1 MARARKTGRRPA
13 RRDKRDPPSIKDV
26 AARARVSIATVS
38 HVLNGTRRVRPD
50 TETRVR
56 TAVSGLGYAPN
67 LMARQLAGRRGQL
80 LGVLVSDIR
89 NPFFPEI
96 TTAFQDQALLH
107 DLDAMVMHTN
117 YDAHRTLGA
126 VQRLISLQV
135 PGVAILTSQID
146 PTIMDL
152 LVGKNICAVY
162 LDLGRV
168 ERLISNI
175 VIEYENGIGEALD
188 HLRDLGHE
196 RIGFIGGPPQ
206 LPSAQRRRRAFAAA
220 AKAAGVDALAV
231 DADFSVKG
239 GYFACAKLLG
249 QVRPTA
255 ILAANDLM
263 AIGSMH
269 CAHDRGLDVPRD
281 VSIVGFD
288 DITFAEYTQPSLTT
302 VHVPRSQI
310 GLLAF
315 EALRAM
321 LSDAEPMRAGQ
332 EYRLQTGLVVRAS
345 TARPPS

>member
-1 MARARKTGRRPA
+1 
-13 RRDKRDPPSIKDV
+13 V
-26 AARARVSIATVS
+26 
-38 HVLNGTRRVRPD
+38 H
-50 TETRVR
+50 
-56 TAVSGLGYAPN
+56 
-67 LMARQLAGRRGQL
+67 
-80 LGVLVSDIR
+80 
-89 NPFFPEI
+89 
-96 TTAFQDQALLH
+96 
-107 DLDAMVMHTN
+107 
-117 YDAHRTLGA
+117 
-126 VQRLISLQV
+126 RLISLQV
-135 PGVAILTSQID
+135 PGIAILTSQID

-220 AKAAGVDALAV
+220 AKAAAVDALAV

-239 GYFACAKLLG
+239 GYFACAKLFA

-288 DITFAEYTQPSLTT
+288 DITFGDRRLVCSHSRRSGRCSPTRNRR
-302 VHVPRSQI
+302 VPARSI
-310 GLLAF
+310 AF
-315 EALRAM
+315 RPAWSSA
-321 LSDAEPMRAGQ
+321 P
-332 EYRLQTGLVVRAS
+332 
-345 TARPPS
+345 RPPARHPEPILDRRAPRLVQEGILLSV